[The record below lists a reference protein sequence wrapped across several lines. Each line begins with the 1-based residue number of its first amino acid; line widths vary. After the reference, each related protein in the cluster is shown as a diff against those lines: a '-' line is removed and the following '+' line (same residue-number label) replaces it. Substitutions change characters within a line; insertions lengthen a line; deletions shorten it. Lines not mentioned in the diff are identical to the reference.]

1 MKINDQK
8 IKFLIKSG
16 ESKRTS
22 VGNGL
27 YLRVA
32 NRVGYWVVRYTVY
45 KKRKEISIGKYP
57 EISLA
62 NAMLEA
68 LQIKQGLKENI
79 DPQAEKKRGS
89 MAALN
94 TVDDLA
100 ADWLNDCDKRL
111 KHPGI
116 PRRVYEKDIGIL
128 IGELG
133 VSDVGPRDIRAII
146 VRIFESGR
154 PSVSNDALAYCK
166 QLFSHA
172 IKLDLRE
179 SNPADAFSVTDA
191 GGVEKS
197 RKRTLSFKEVE
208 CVFNCLLE
216 YKAQFARE
224 NFLAVALLLVLGVRK
239 GELIAAKWSEFDL
252 ASSLWELPDERSKMG
267 AGMSIP
273 LPSEAVV
280 WLEEL
285 KIRSCESEYVF
296 PSRRASKRQHMSH
309 DTLNAALQKLFDQGK
324 MPIPHFT
331 VHDFRR
337 TFRSL
342 LAELKVPGHIAERCL
357 NHKLKGV
364 EGIYDRYDYFEERKE
379 ALARLS
385 GLIGKAV
392 NKVSIRENKGLTK
405 K

>member
-8 IKFLIKSG
+8 VKYLIKQG
-16 ESKRTS
+16 DAKRTS

-32 NRVGYWVVRYTVY
+32 NKVGYWVVRYTIY

-57 EISLA
+57 DVSLA
-62 NAMLEA
+62 NATLKA
-68 LQIKQGLKENI
+68 LQIKKGIKENT
-79 DPQAEKKRGS
+79 DPQAEKKRGDRV
-89 MAALN
+89 AIDI
-94 TVDDLA
+94 VDELA
-100 ADWLNDCDKRL
+100 EDWLAECDKRL
-111 KHPGI
+111 KYSSI
-116 PRRVYEKDIGIL
+116 PRRVYEKDIGPL
-128 IGELG
+128 IGDLG
-133 VSDVGPRDIRAII
+133 ISAVSPRDIRAII
-146 VRIFESGR
+146 TKIFESNR

-166 QLFSHA
+166 QLFRHA

-197 RKRTLSFKEVE
+197 RKRTLSFKEVKD
-208 CVFNCLLE
+208 VFHCLFE
-216 YKAQFARE
+216 YKSQFARE

-252 ASSLWELPDERSKMG
+252 VSSLWELPDERSKMG

-273 LPSEAVV
+273 LPSETVV

-309 DTLNAALQKLFDQGK
+309 DTLNAALQKLFKEGK
-324 MPIPHFT
+324 MPMDYFT
-331 VHDFRR
+331 VHDLRR
-337 TFRSL
+337 TCRSL
-342 LAELKVPGHIAERCL
+342 LAGLKVPGHVAERCL
-357 NHKLKGV
+357 NHKIKGV

-379 ALARLS
+379 ALIKLS
-385 GLIGKAV
+385 NLISLV
-392 NKVSIRENKGLTK
+392 VK